1 MSNTIFYDNR
11 ILLDTFGFFDLLL
24 IVLFV
29 ILMNDEKT
37 RLSDAIFL
45 FCLTLIGIITPFLAN
60 KTGVFTFESKL
71 IIREICFAIMIGE
84 CIILAKRLN
93 NDKLKFGLNLFL
105 CFILCSYFIGV
116 IVNIGYFFKFKSIIS
131 GNTLV
136 SIASTNINEVL
147 EFSKSY
153 FDISSLALFV
163 VLFAVVYVGGSM
175 FFLKVRYILES
186 HCIIL

>member
-1 MSNTIFYDNR
+1 
-11 ILLDTFGFFDLLL
+11 
-24 IVLFV
+24 
-29 ILMNDEKT
+29 MNDEKT

-93 NDKLKFGLNLFL
+93 NDKFGLNLFL

-116 IVNIGYFFKFKSIIS
+116 IVNIGYFF
-131 GNTLV
+131 
-136 SIASTNINEVL
+136 
-147 EFSKSY
+147 
-153 FDISSLALFV
+153 
-163 VLFAVVYVGGSM
+163 
-175 FFLKVRYILES
+175 
-186 HCIIL
+186 

>member
-93 NDKLKFGLNLFL
+93 NDKLKF
-105 CFILCSYFIGV
+105 
-116 IVNIGYFFKFKSIIS
+116 KSIIS